1 MEGKRLEKEESP
13 ELDSDN
19 EAVANMHEGI
29 RKILSKQVKAK
40 PRKNLN
46 VPEHERHILHCSR
59 ILKLDVERKLINIV
73 VEKSDGGLRQ
83 IRIEAFED

>member
-1 MEGKRLEKEESP
+1 MEKEEPS

-40 PRKNLN
+40 PRKNMI
-46 VPEHERHILHCSR
+46 VPEHEKHILHCSR
-59 ILKLDVERKLINIV
+59 ILKLDIERKLINIV